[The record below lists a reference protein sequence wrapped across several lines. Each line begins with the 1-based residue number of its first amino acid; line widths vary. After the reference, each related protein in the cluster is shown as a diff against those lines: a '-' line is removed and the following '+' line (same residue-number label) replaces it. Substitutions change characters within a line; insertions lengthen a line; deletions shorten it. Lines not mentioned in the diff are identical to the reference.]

1 MIKISAETHDT
12 LLWLNSKFG
21 ERPFTF
27 SEVSDRISPVVF
39 EKFKVDKFIISD
51 DTFELENP
59 GATEVPEGWRINWS
73 VAGDVIKRRKYLC
86 H

>member
-12 LLWLNSKFG
+12 LLWLNNKFG

-73 VAGDVIKRRKYLC
+73 VAGEVIKRRKYLC